1 MRDLVSVWQLFN
13 NNPAISQLDHDKNLH
28 FDKFDEVT
36 MMSTKGETIHR
47 MYRNQDYFGDVEA
60 AYGKRYMMLIFWK
73 KVVLNFRFLLLVII

>member
-1 MRDLVSVWQLFN
+1 MRDLVSVWLLFN

-36 MMSTKGETIHR
+36 MMSTKGETIH
-47 MYRNQDYFGDVEA
+47 DYFGDVEA

-73 KVVLNFRFLLLVII
+73 KVVVNFRFLLLVII